1 LRFESSRGIQRAI
14 PRFWLAGGARSGFL
28 ASMID
33 LEAHPRLLI
42 LLRIAFWGALVF
54 AIFMALD
61 PKPPQIGPANL
72 WDKWYHMAA
81 FATLAFLGGL
91 GWPRLPLLR
100 LGEHLSF
107 VGALIEVLQAN
118 PLIHR
123 DCDIF
128 DWVADT
134 IAIAVVLLFIG
145 FVRKRASRGS

>member
-1 LRFESSRGIQRAI
+1 MIYIETQPRA
-14 PRFWLAGGARSGFL
+14 
-28 ASMID
+28 
-33 LEAHPRLLI
+33 LL
-42 LLRIAFWGALVF
+42 LFRIAFWGALAF
-54 AIFMALD
+54 ALFMALD
-61 PKPPQIGPANL
+61 PKPPQIGPQNL

-91 GWPRLPLLR
+91 AWPRLPLLR

-123 DCDIF
+123 DCDIM

-134 IAIAVVLLFIG
+134 IAITVVLLFIQLL
-145 FVRKRASRGS
+145 RKARPSGS